1 MPTFAVTTVTNFNTR
16 ENYGRIARWL
26 HWGTAMLFLLSYC
39 AVYYRHWFTEKQTP
53 ENLVALQ
60 LHLSAGISIAV
71 IVILRI
77 IWRNM
82 NVQPELEPG
91 PRWQQLLAHSAHYAL
106 YAVMILMPLTGYIGT
121 GVATEFFY
129 LFQIP
134 KFEDTWLF
142 QTVVAGYLGM
152 TFKQFEAP
160 IDFFHKDI
168 MGAWLVWILIV
179 GHAAAAMY
187 HHYVYKDRTL
197 VKMTTGKQ

>member
-82 NVQPELEPG
+82 NVQPVLEPG

>member
-82 NVQPELEPG
+82 NVQPVLEPG

-160 IDFFHKDI
+160 IDFLHKDI